1 MQAGRWRGGRSQRR
15 GNTRRGGESG
25 WTVAEHKTALGRRFL
40 LPDSAAEQRG
50 GPVSYKVRVCV
61 SVCVGVCVKMI
72 LLLFLPE
79 LFCDCF
85 RRIKAVVVGLSSVR
99 RQKCERPP
107 GCFLLAFSLFNA
119 SCLESLWIKTPKNVP
134 LCRRY
139 ISRPN

>member
-1 MQAGRWRGGRSQRR
+1 MGGRWQ
-15 GNTRRGGESG
+15 NTKQPWED
-25 WTVAEHKTALGRRFL
+25 AFYCLIL
-40 LPDSAAEQRG
+40 LLNREEGQSHIR
-50 GPVSYKVRVCV
+50 YVCV
-61 SVCVGVCVKMI
+61 SVCVRVKMI
-72 LLLFLPE
+72 LLLLLPE

-99 RQKCERPP
+99 MQKCERSP

-119 SCLESLWIKTPKNVP
+119 SCLDSLWIKTPRNVP